1 MEFLV
6 IPDTYYEN
14 LRARLKGAPIQ
25 VKEDMNVVS
34 WFYIKVILYIKVAL
48 VGLLTTCEVKMA
60 RY

>member
-34 WFYIKVILYIKVAL
+34 CFYR
-48 VGLLTTCEVKMA
+48 LLG
-60 RY
+60 Y

>member
-34 WFYIKVILYIKVAL
+34 WFYIKVMLDIKVTL
-48 VGLLTTCEVKMA
+48 VGLLTTCEVKDG
-60 RY
+60 